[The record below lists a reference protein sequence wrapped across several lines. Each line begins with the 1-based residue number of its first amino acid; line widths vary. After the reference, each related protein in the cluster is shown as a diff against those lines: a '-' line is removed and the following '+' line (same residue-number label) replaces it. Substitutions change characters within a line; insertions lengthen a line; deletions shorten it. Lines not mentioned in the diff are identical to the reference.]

1 MYLLAH
7 SSGGLL
13 ARALMAYHSATWDKL
28 CQRGGRLVM
37 LGTPNHGAYA
47 ALELLSGQAELMR
60 MLDLLDSKRD
70 LDAICRQFRRYPGL
84 IELLPQGRA
93 DWKDDFLATL
103 APEEQASF
111 EQLLGE
117 AAQVW
122 GKLNGAVDRTHMC
135 YVAGSASS
143 TAGGVKKGEGN
154 TLCLS

>member
-1 MYLLAH
+1 MEKALGGNRKVYLLAH

-13 ARALMAYHSATWDKL
+13 ARALKAYHGATWDKL

-70 LDAICRQFRRYPGL
+70 LDEICRQFRRYPGL
-84 IELLPQGRA
+84 IELLPQGRD

-111 EQLLGE
+111 EQLLAE

-122 GKLNGAVDRTHMC
+122 DKLNGAVDQTHMC
-135 YVAGSASS
+135 S
-143 TAGGVKKGEGN
+143 
-154 TLCLS
+154 